1 MTKKE
6 IRKIFND
13 LGIQISESAIELI
26 LVKFRTQ
33 VSNFARNSLEWEL
46 KRVKPENIEKVYW
59 RKVDWLNKVADNLSR

>member
-1 MTKKE
+1 MHKKE

-33 VSNFARNSLEWEL
+33 ASNFARNALEWDL
-46 KRVKPENIEKVYW
+46 KRVKPENIEKAYW
-59 RKVDWLNKVADNLSR
+59 RKVDYINKVSGNLPR